1 MTKINPTPREKRTE
15 QYWKELNKVI
25 DPEMGLGLVDIGL
38 IYNVDIDKDGLAQVH
53 MTLTSPACPVG
64 PQLIK
69 QVEDRMRIYEG
80 VKKVDIEVV
89 WDPPWQQDMIDPDIR
104 DLLFGI

>member
-1 MTKINPTPREKRTE
+1 MTKITPTPREKRKGN
-15 QYWKELNKVI
+15 QWKELNKVI

-38 IYNVDIDKDGLAQVH
+38 IYKANIDKDGLAEIK

-69 QVEDRMRIYEG
+69 QVEDRMRNFAD

-89 WDPPWQQDMIDPDIR
+89 WDPPWTQDMIDPDIR